1 MQLALATAGPK
12 LSGGFRLPPCVPPF
26 NKPAYWLF
34 TSIWMVAFL
43 LALAGPLAGFYLRY
57 TEAANNSQLLL
68 GSRAGFAVS
77 PRDATFVRFTVGPQ
91 AESAGIV
98 AGDHIVAIYGLPLP
112 PKMPVDEHTL
122 AAHANDPA
130 YIALGNLL
138 YGTDNADVPITVRD
152 PNGHVRDVTVTT
164 GEQHIDA
171 GARALGISAKWLSF
185 IDLLHVLAYPFL
197 LWAAWLLH
205 HRNSRD
211 AVSSV
216 LSLAVLLSMTAEQPS
231 SIFLQHVGVPRAI
244 NVAIYDLG
252 NVLLLT
258 GILLF
263 PHGKL
268 SWRRVGLIAA
278 LPLMLFLRGTLYQT
292 FFVCCMILA
301 VLSLLRC
308 LRLTDSSEQRQQV
321 RWALFGITS
330 YAVLRTLSIAAD
342 TFKWSTDSFGR
353 QLLVEMSAGI
363 SLALAVLVLQFG
375 LLIALIRYRLY
386 DAEFVIS
393 KSANVALITVGVAG
407 VFAGTAD
414 GLKQIIYN
422 YYGNT
427 NSEGP
432 IIFAAALSTVLVN
445 PIQERVQRWS
455 EKRFQ
460 KNLFLLRDD
469 LPEVARD
476 MRETA
481 SLGEMLDEILAR
493 VDRGVRA
500 VRSAAIV
507 NGCVLRAR
515 GLSIEEVENWRSTRF
530 AQDYKSD
537 ICEPTDKLFP
547 IRVPLV
553 PSSDDEEPIG
563 YLLVGPRPDG
573 SIPSRDE
580 QKALKEVSGIRRP
593 RDPHCDQA
601 RSPRAAGR
609 RTDQRQ
615 CTADR
620 GTGGAALPGPASDRP
635 AATAQRLI
643 VCDTIVVN

>member
-1 MQLALATAGPK
+1 MQLALSIAGEK
-12 LSGGFRLPPCVPPF
+12 QNGGFQLPPFVPPF
-26 NKPAYWLF
+26 NRLTQRLF
-34 TSIWMVAFL
+34 TLLWMVAFA
-43 LALAGPLAGFYLRY
+43 LALIGPVAGLYLRY
-57 TEAANNSQLLL
+57 TSPENNSQLLL

-77 PRDATFVRFTVGPQ
+77 PRDGTLVRFTVGPKAQ
-91 AESAGIV
+91 TAGIV
-98 AGDHIVAIYGLPLP
+98 PGDKITAIYGLPLP
-112 PKMPVDEHTL
+112 AVMPVNEEAL
-122 AAHANDPA
+122 AQHADDPA

-138 YGTDNADVPITVRD
+138 FGTDSADVPLTVRD
-152 PNGHVRDVTVTT
+152 PDGRIRDVTVTT
-164 GEQHIDA
+164 SEEHIDA
-171 GARALGISAKWLSF
+171 GARALGVSPRLLRF

-205 HRNSRD
+205 HRNARD
-211 AVSSV
+211 AVSSI
-216 LSLAVLLSMTAEQPS
+216 LSLAVLLTIAAEQPS
-231 SIFLQHVGVPRAI
+231 SIFLAHVGVPRWL
-244 NVAIYDLG
+244 NVALFDLG
-252 NVLLLT
+252 NVFLLA

-268 SWRRVGLIAA
+268 SWRRVALIAS
-278 LPLMLFLRGTLYQT
+278 LPILMLLQGALYQT
-292 FFVCCMILA
+292 FFVCLMIIA
-301 VLSLLRC
+301 VLSLLRY
-308 LRLTDSSEQRQQV
+308 LRTTDSGEQRQQI
-321 RWALFGITS
+321 RWALLGITG
-330 YAVLRTLSIAAD
+330 YAVLRCISIVSD
-342 TFKWSTDSFGR
+342 YLKWTAGSFGH
-353 QLLVEMSAGI
+353 QLLVEMGAGI
-363 SLALAVLVLQFG
+363 SFALAVLMLQVG
-375 LLIALIRYRLY
+375 LLIALVKYRLY

-393 KSANVALITVGVAG
+393 KSANVALITIAVAA

-432 IIFAAALSTVLVN
+432 VIFAAALSTVLVN

-455 EKRFQ
+455 ERRFQ
-460 KNLFLLRDD
+460 RNLFLLRDD

-493 VDRGVRA
+493 VDRGVRS
-500 VRSAAIV
+500 VRAAAIV

-515 GLSIEEVENWRSTRF
+515 SLSIDDVEDWRKSSF

-537 ICEPTDKLFP
+537 ICEPKDRLFP

-580 QKALKEVSGIRRP
+580 QKALKEVSESIARAIRTVIKREARELQVLELISDNARRIEALEALLSGGSVASGRQRP
-593 RDPHCDQA
+593 R
-601 RSPRAAGR
+601 S
-609 RTDQRQ
+609 
-615 CTADR
+615 
-620 GTGGAALPGPASDRP
+620 
-635 AATAQRLI
+635 
-643 VCDTIVVN
+643 V

>member
-1 MQLALATAGPK
+1 MQLALSMAGQRPG
-12 LSGGFRLPPCVPPF
+12 GGFRLPSSVPPF
-26 NKPAYWLF
+26 NALAHRLF
-34 TSIWMVAFL
+34 TLLWLIAFA
-43 LALAGPLAGFYLRY
+43 LALAGPLTGLYLRY
-57 TEAANNSQLLL
+57 TQPENNSQLLL

-77 PRDATFVRFTVGPQ
+77 PGDTTVVRFTVGPRT
-91 AESAGIV
+91 ERAGIV
-98 AGDHIVAIYGLPLP
+98 PGDKITAIYGLPLP
-112 PKMPVDEHTL
+112 PEMPINEEIL
-122 AAHANDPA
+122 AQHANDPA

-138 YGTDNADVPITVRD
+138 FGSDTAEVPLTVRD
-152 PNGHVRDVTVTT
+152 PDGRVRDVTVTT
-164 GEQHIDA
+164 GENHIDA
-171 GARALGISAKWLSF
+171 GARALGISPRWLSF
-185 IDLLHVLAYPFL
+185 IDLLHVLAYPLL

-205 HRNSRD
+205 RRNARD
-211 AVSSV
+211 AVSSI
-216 LSLAVLLSMTAEQPS
+216 LSLAVLLTIGAEQPS
-231 SIFLQHVGVPRAI
+231 SIFLSHFAVPRWL
-244 NVAIYDLG
+244 NVAIFDLG
-252 NVLLLT
+252 NVLLLA

-263 PHGKL
+263 PHGNL
-268 SWRRVGLIAA
+268 SWRRVALIAA
-278 LPLMLFLRGTLYQT
+278 LPILMFLQGALYQT
-292 FFVCCMILA
+292 FFICFMILA

-308 LRLTDSSEQRQQV
+308 LRLSESSDQRQQI
-321 RWALFGITS
+321 RWALLGITG
-330 YAVLRTLSIAAD
+330 YAVLRTVSIVAD
-342 TFKWSTDSFGR
+342 NLKWSAGSFGQ
-353 QLLVEMSAGI
+353 QLLVEISAGV
-363 SLALAVLVLQFG
+363 SFALAVLVLQFG

-393 KSANVALITVGVAG
+393 KSANIALITIAVAA

-432 IIFAAALSTVLVN
+432 VIFAAALSTLLVN

-455 EKRFQ
+455 ERRFQ

-507 NGCVLRAR
+507 NGCVLRSR
-515 GLSIEEVENWRSTRF
+515 SLSVDEVEDWRATNF
-530 AQDYKSD
+530 AQDHKSD
-537 ICEPTDKLFP
+537 ICEPSDRLFP

-580 QKALKEVSGIRRP
+580 QKALKEVSEPIARAIRTVIKREARELQVAELIADNSRRIEALEALRGANPLATGRRRP
-593 RDPHCDQA
+593 R
-601 RSPRAAGR
+601 
-609 RTDQRQ
+609 
-615 CTADR
+615 TA
-620 GTGGAALPGPASDRP
+620 
-635 AATAQRLI
+635 
-643 VCDTIVVN
+643 

>member
-1 MQLALATAGPK
+1 MQLAWSSADPNTAGG
-12 LSGGFRLPPCVPPF
+12 LRLPPCVPPF
-26 NKPAYWLF
+26 NTLTLRLF
-34 TSIWMVAFL
+34 TLLWLMAF
-43 LALAGPLAGFYLRY
+43 ALAFAGPVVGFYLRY
-57 TEAANNSQLLL
+57 TSPENNSQLLL

-77 PRDATFVRFTVGPQ
+77 PRDATVVRFTVGPQ
-91 AESAGIV
+91 AKSAGII
-98 AGDHIVAIYGLPLP
+98 AGDKITAIYGLGLP
-112 PKMPVDEHTL
+112 ATMPVNEEAL
-122 AAHANDPA
+122 GQHADDPA

-138 YGTDNADVPITVRD
+138 FGTDAAEIPLTIRD
-152 PNGHVRDVTVTT
+152 PDGRIRDVTVTT
-164 GEQHIDA
+164 SENHIDA
-171 GARALGISAKWLSF
+171 GARALGISPRWLSF

-216 LSLAVLLSMTAEQPS
+216 LSLAVLLTIGAEQPS
-231 SIFLQHVGVPRAI
+231 SGFLAYIGVPRWL
-244 NVAIYDLG
+244 NVAIFDLG
-252 NVLLLT
+252 NVLLLA

-263 PHGKL
+263 PHGSL
-268 SWRRVGLIAA
+268 SWRRVALIAF
-278 LPLMLFLRGTLYQT
+278 LPVLMFLQGTLYQT
-292 FFVCCMILA
+292 LFVCFMIIT

-308 LRLTDSSEQRQQV
+308 LRLTESSEQRQQI
-321 RWALFGITS
+321 RWALLGITGYS
-330 YAVLRTLSIAAD
+330 VLRCISIVSD
-342 TFKWSTDSFGR
+342 YMKWSTGSFGQ

-363 SLALAVLVLQFG
+363 SFALGVLVLQFG
-375 LLIALIRYRLY
+375 LLIALLRYRLY
-386 DAEFVIS
+386 DADFVIS
-393 KSANVALITVGVAG
+393 KSANVALITIAVAA

-422 YYGNT
+422 YYGNS

-432 IIFAAALSTVLVN
+432 VIFAAALSTVLVN

-455 EKRFQ
+455 ERRFQ

-500 VRSAAIV
+500 VRSSAIV
-507 NGCVLRAR
+507 NGCVMRAR
-515 GLSIEEVENWRSTRF
+515 GLTIDEVEDWRKSSF

-537 ICEPTDKLFP
+537 FCEPSDKTFP
-547 IRVPLV
+547 LRVPLV
-553 PSSDDEEPIG
+553 PSSDNEEPIG

-580 QKALKEVSGIRRP
+580 QKALKEVSESIARAIRTVIKREARELQVAELIADNARRIEALEVLLGHSSANRQRP
-593 RDPHCDQA
+593 R
-601 RSPRAAGR
+601 
-609 RTDQRQ
+609 
-615 CTADR
+615 TA
-620 GTGGAALPGPASDRP
+620 
-635 AATAQRLI
+635 
-643 VCDTIVVN
+643 

>member
-1 MQLALATAGPK
+1 MQLALPNAGQAPR
-12 LSGGFRLPPCVPPF
+12 GGLRLPPCVPPF
-26 NKPAYWLF
+26 NTLTYRLF
-34 TSIWMVAFL
+34 TAVWMIAFA
-43 LALAGPLAGFYLRY
+43 LALVGPLAGLYERY
-57 TEAANNSQLLL
+57 HERGNNSQLLL

-91 AESAGIV
+91 SASAGV
-98 AGDHIVAIYGLPLP
+98 MPGDHIIAIYGLALP
-112 PKMPVDEHTL
+112 PSMPVNEQAL
-122 AAHANDPA
+122 AEHANDPA

-138 YGTDNADVPITVRD
+138 FGTDSAEVPLTVRD
-152 PNGHVRDVTVTT
+152 PDGRVRDITVTT
-164 GEQHIDA
+164 GDNHIDD
-171 GARALGISAKWLSF
+171 GARALGISPKWLNF

-197 LWAAWLLH
+197 LWAAWMLH
-205 HRNSRD
+205 HRNARD
-211 AVSSV
+211 AVSSI
-216 LSLAVLLSMTAEQPS
+216 LSLAVLLTIAAEQPAS
-231 SIFLQHVGVPRAI
+231 MVLASAGVPRWL
-244 NVAIYDLG
+244 NVAMFDLG

-263 PHGKL
+263 PHGNL
-268 SWRRVGLIAA
+268 SWRRVALMAA
-278 LPLMLFLRGTLYQT
+278 LPTLMFLQGTLYQT
-292 FFVCCMILA
+292 FFICFMIIA
-301 VLSLLRC
+301 VLSLLRT
-308 LRLTDSSEQRQQV
+308 LRLTESGDQRQQIH
-321 RWALFGITS
+321 WALLGITG
-330 YAVLRTLSIAAD
+330 YAVLRCISIVGD
-342 TFKWSTDSFGR
+342 YLKWSTHSFGQ
-353 QLLVEMSAGI
+353 QLLVEILAGI
-363 SLALAVLVLQFG
+363 SFALAVLVLQVG
-375 LLIALIRYRLY
+375 LLVALVRYRLY

-393 KSANVALITVGVAG
+393 RSANVALITLAVAAI
-407 VFAGTAD
+407 FAGTAD

-427 NSEGP
+427 SSEGP

-455 EKRFQ
+455 QKRFQ

-481 SLGEMLDEILAR
+481 SLGEMLEEILAR

-500 VRSAAIV
+500 VRSSAIV

-515 GLSIEEVENWRSTRF
+515 GLSIDDVEAWRISRF

-580 QKALKEVSGIRRP
+580 QKALKEVQESIARAIRTVIKREARELQVSDLIADNARRIEELEALLSGRPLASGRP
-593 RDPHCDQA
+593 R
-601 RSPRAAGR
+601 PR
-609 RTDQRQ
+609 
-615 CTADR
+615 TA
-620 GTGGAALPGPASDRP
+620 
-635 AATAQRLI
+635 
-643 VCDTIVVN
+643 